1 MEEQT
6 LLSEMQLFVGEEVEV
21 VCGRVSV
28 SGTLLDAVG
37 DYIVVKSGS
46 RMHRLAVAHIH
57 DFVTP
62 CSDA

>member
-1 MEEQT
+1 MESQT
-6 LLSEMQLFVGEEVEV
+6 LMSEMRLFVGEEVRV

-28 SGTLLDAVG
+28 SGTLMDAVN
-37 DYIVVKSGS
+37 DYIVVKSGT

-57 DFVTP
+57 DFDTA